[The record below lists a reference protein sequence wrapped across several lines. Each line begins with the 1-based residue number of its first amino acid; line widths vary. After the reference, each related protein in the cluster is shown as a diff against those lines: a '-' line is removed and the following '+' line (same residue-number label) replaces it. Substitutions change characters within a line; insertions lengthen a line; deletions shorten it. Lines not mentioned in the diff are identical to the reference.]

1 MSKTIIGQ
9 LLEQHATEEGVEALE
24 EELQT
29 LEAEHASIEEALANA
44 ESDEDKAALEERR
57 MSSKDKLA
65 AKKRRLL
72 RRKDPSYRKAVS
84 KAAKMNKG
92 LDRAKYSVQ
101 RDDETGSY
109 IVAKIDLAKSKAARM
124 AAKTRRK

>member
-1 MSKTIIGQ
+1 MSNTIIGQ
-9 LLEQHATEEGVEALE
+9 LLEQHATEEGVVGLE
-24 EELQT
+24 EELQA
-29 LEAEHASIEEALANA
+29 LEAEHTSIEEALEAA
-44 ESDEDKAALEERR
+44 ESDEEKAALEERR
-57 MSSKDKLA
+57 MSSKEKLA

-101 RDDETGSY
+101 RDDETGSW
-109 IVAKIDLAKSKAARM
+109 VVDKIDLAKSKAARM
-124 AAKTRRK
+124 AAKKRPK